1 MPIPFQLP
9 WALVFAVV
17 LAAGTAWLLIYSRR
31 RRNARLARLGTP
43 EMIARLAP
51 GALLRQS
58 RLGIVI
64 GTLAVL
70 LAGLAFAGPRWG
82 FERTVVRQSGI
93 DMVLALDASASMLA
107 TDEAPNR
114 LEAMKNEV
122 RRLRASGR
130 GNRVALIAFA
140 GRSYVLTPLTIDDG
154 GLDLFLDNLDPSVV
168 GQAGSSLAP
177 PLRQA
182 TALLSLS
189 KSPAD
194 KAVVLM
200 SDGEGFED
208 ADAVVDAA
216 EKARKA
222 GISVITVGFGTRQ
235 GSTIPVTENGR
246 VSVKR
251 DDAGA
256 VVTTRYEPALLQ
268 EAARVARGTF
278 VAADAGDRVASI
290 VQALSQLKAEQRS
303 VENRENLAHRYQ
315 FFLLPAFLL
324 LVLDALMP
332 VFASGRRRRLRTF
345 VSTLPDRVRPRGFGA
360 SASRA
365 RRRAAGTA
373 GVAAAL
379 LLILSGCRQL
389 FPDPTLDNYNAGTK
403 ELQRDSLGRA
413 EPLLRMILESQ
424 RDEIAWRGEFNMG
437 LVHLKRGLA
446 LQRDSADPPLDS
458 ALVHYR
464 IALRR
469 RPDVFDAKWNY
480 ELALRK

>member
-1 MPIPFQLP
+1 MTSVFFQYQ
-9 WALVFAVV
+9 WAL
-17 LAAGTAWLLIYSRR
+17 AAAALLTALTAWLLIYSSRR
-31 RRNARLARLGTP
+31 RDARLARLGTP

-58 RLGIVI
+58 RLRIVI
-64 GTLAVL
+64 CTLAVL

-93 DMVLALDASASMLA
+93 DLVLALDASASMLA
-107 TDEAPNR
+107 RDESPSR
-114 LEAMKNEV
+114 LEAMKQEV

-130 GNRVALIAFA
+130 GNRIALIAFA

-154 GLDLFLDNLDPSVV
+154 GLDLFLDNLDPTVV

-177 PLRQA
+177 ALRQA

-208 ADAVVDAA
+208 ASEVVDAA
-216 EKARKA
+216 EKARDA
-222 GISVITVGFGTRQ
+222 GIAVITVGFGTRQ
-235 GSTIPVTENGR
+235 GSTIQVREDGR
-246 VSVKR
+246 MVLKR

-256 VVTTRYEPALLQ
+256 VVTTRYEPALLE
-268 EAARVARGTF
+268 EAARVARGVF
-278 VAADAGDRVASI
+278 IPPGEGDRVAAM
-290 VQALSQLKAEQRS
+290 VQALAQLKAEQRS

-315 FFLLPAFLL
+315 LFLLPAFLL
-324 LVLDALMP
+324 LMLDALLP
-332 VFASGRRRRLRTF
+332 ALARRPRRLRTF
-345 VSTLPDRVRPRGFGA
+345 VSTLPERVRPRGFGA
-360 SASRA
+360 GAARKRA
-365 RRRAAGTA
+365 RAAGTA
-373 GVAAAL
+373 GAVAML

-389 FPDPTLDNYNAGTK
+389 FPDPMLDIYNAGTQA
-403 ELQRDSLGRA
+403 LQRDSLA
-413 EPLLRMILESQ
+413 EAERLLRTVLDDS
-424 RDEIAWRGEFNMG
+424 RDELAWRGRFNLG

-446 LQRDSADPPLDS
+446 LQGDSANPPLDS

-464 IALRR
+464 LALKR
-469 RPDVFDAKWNY
+469 RPDVLDA
-480 ELALRK
+480 

>member
-1 MPIPFQLP
+1 MMPVLFQLP
-9 WALVFAVV
+9 WALA
-17 LAAGTAWLLIYSRR
+17 LAAALTGVTAWLLIHSRR
-31 RRNARLARLGTP
+31 RRDARLARLGTP

-58 RLGIVI
+58 RLRIVI
-64 GTLAVL
+64 CALAVL

-93 DMVLALDASASMLA
+93 DLVLALDASASMLA
-107 TDEAPNR
+107 TDEAPSR
-114 LEAMKNEV
+114 LEAMKREV

-154 GLDLFLDNLDPSVV
+154 GLDLFLDNLDPTVV

-189 KSPAD
+189 KSPSD

-208 ADAVVDAA
+208 AAAVADAA
-216 EKARKA
+216 EKARDA
-222 GISVITVGFGTRQ
+222 GIAVITVGFGTRQ
-235 GSTIPVTENGR
+235 GSTIPVLENGR
-246 VSVKR
+246 VVLKR
-251 DDAGA
+251 DGAGA

-278 VAADAGDRVASI
+278 VPPDTEDRVASI
-290 VQALSQLKAEQRS
+290 VQALAQLKAEQRS

-315 FFLLPAFLL
+315 LFLLPAFLL
-324 LVLDALMP
+324 LMLDALMP
-332 VFASGRRRRLRTF
+332 ALVRGRQSRLRTF
-345 VSTLPDRVRPRGFGA
+345 VSALPERVRPRGSGA

-365 RRRAAGTA
+365 RARAAGTA
-373 GVAAAL
+373 GAAVVL

-389 FPDPTLDNYNAGTK
+389 FPDPTL
-403 ELQRDSLGRA
+403 
-413 EPLLRMILESQ
+413 
-424 RDEIAWRGEFNMG
+424 F
-437 LVHLKRGLA
+437 
-446 LQRDSADPPLDS
+446 
-458 ALVHYR
+458 
-464 IALRR
+464 
-469 RPDVFDAKWNY
+469 
-480 ELALRK
+480 